1 MKRYKLIF
9 EKRRAVKEAIELEAE
24 LSQEFLSLCKK
35 YQFDNPEIEEYEFEN
50 RNDKSTLRYLVIKIN
65 QRNSNLNFTI
75 EFNKDKIK
83 VGYLSD
89 TRNTRMNDI
98 RMVMDIWNKEVM
110 PFLEEISK
118 MKATDCVEIK
128 AEEYED

>member
-1 MKRYKLIF
+1 MKKYRLVF
-9 EKRRAVKEAIELEAE
+9 EKRRVVKEAIELEAE

-50 RNDKSTLRYLVIKIN
+50 RNDKSTLRYLVIKAN
-65 QRNSNLNFTI
+65 QRNSNLEFTI
-75 EFNKDKIK
+75 EFNRDKIK